1 MGKEKTA
8 QERCR
13 ESVPALLQWYAY
25 NARVLPWREN
35 PTPYHVWISEIM
47 LQQTRVEA
55 VRGYYDRFLA
65 DLPTV
70 RAVAEAQEDRLI
82 KLWEGLGYYSRVR
95 NIGKAAKV
103 ICERYDGELPAD
115 YALLRELPG
124 IGDYTAGAIASIAY
138 GQCVPAVDGNVLRVY
153 ARLTAYRDDI
163 RSESFKKQVRELLTD
178 AMEKQLLTANRDDAL
193 SETVLSETRVAGKQ
207 NNGTVLSEPSD
218 GSAGGIACVNH
229 TGSVAG
235 QFNQAVMDIGATV
248 CIPNGKPHCDVCPL
262 AHLCKAYAEDL
273 TGEIPK
279 KAEKKAR
286 PVQKKTVMVIRCNGR
301 ILLHRRP
308 QTGLLAGMWELP
320 NVDGHLS
327 SAEVKKAAAEI
338 LSKDVKRKE
347 AASFAKIGTRKEM
360 RESDLMTDVKEEA
373 EKNTGIK
380 LSAHRF
386 DDSRHVFSHVEW
398 EMRGYRIDVTTVA
411 EDGTAS
417 VDSTGKI
424 SLPELVGP
432 TAETAENPATQEEC
446 YIWLTSEEIAETVGL
461 PQAFH
466 AYKLQL

>member
-25 NARVLPWREN
+25 NARVLPWRDD
-35 PTPYHVWISEIM
+35 PVPYHVWISEIM

-103 ICERYDGELPAD
+103 ICERYGGELPAD

-124 IGDYTAGAIASIAY
+124 IGDYTAGAIASISF

-163 RSESFKKQVRELLTD
+163 RSESYKKQVREMLTD
-178 AMEKQLLTANRDDAL
+178 AME
-193 SETVLSETRVAGKQ
+193 AGMR
-207 NNGTVLSEPSD
+207 
-218 GSAGGIACVNH
+218 GSKTKDTTPGR
-229 TGSVAG
+229 
-235 QFNQAVMDIGATV
+235 FNQAVMDIGATV

-262 AHLCKAYAEDL
+262 SHLCKAYAEGL
-273 TGEIPK
+273 TGEIPR

-286 PVQKKTVMVIRCNGR
+286 PVRQRTVMVIRCNDHF
-301 ILLHRRP
+301 LLHRRP
-308 QTGLLAGMWELP
+308 QSGLLAGMWELP

-327 SAEVKKAAAEI
+327 AAGVKKAASAI
-338 LSKDVKRKE
+338 LSEAGMSGDV
-347 AASFAKIGTRKEM
+347 A
-360 RESDLMTDVKEEA
+360 
-373 EKNTGIK
+373 
-380 LSAHRF
+380 LSAHRI

-398 EMRGYRIDVTTVA
+398 EMRGYRIDVADEHREEFAAPKEYAWMTSA
-411 EDGTAS
+411 EIT
-417 VDSTGKI
+417 
-424 SLPELVGP
+424 
-432 TAETAENPATQEEC
+432 
-446 YIWLTSEEIAETVGL
+446 ETVGL
-461 PQAFH
+461 PQAFR